1 MWFFKRRPKVVIAEK
16 YLERKFRYFITYWD
30 ENNSSCNMIYI
41 NLDFAINNI
50 DDLERVKKML
60 GSGAV
65 VINFKIIENE

>member
-50 DDLERVKKML
+50 DDLERVEKML
-60 GSGAV
+60 GPGAV

>member
-50 DDLERVKKML
+50 DDLERVEKML
-60 GSGAV
+60 EPGAV
-65 VINFKIIENE
+65 VINFKIIENK

>member
-1 MWFFKRRPKVVIAEK
+1 MWFFKRRSKVVIAEK

-41 NLDFAINNI
+41 NLDFPINNI
-50 DDLERVKKML
+50 DDLEHVEKML
-60 GSGAV
+60 GPGAV

>member
-41 NLDFAINNI
+41 NLDFPINNI
-50 DDLERVKKML
+50 DDLERVEKML
-60 GSGAV
+60 GPGAV

>member
-50 DDLERVKKML
+50 DDLERVEKML
-60 GSGAV
+60 GPGAV
-65 VINFKIIENE
+65 VINFKIIENK

>member
-1 MWFFKRRPKVVIAEK
+1 MWFFKRRQKVVIAEK
-16 YLERKFRYFITYWD
+16 YLEHKFRYFITYWD

-50 DDLERVKKML
+50 DDLERVEKML